1 VCVCGCRLGCRAREQ
16 DQPTH
21 TRPILPCYR
30 DINVGTGPAGRKEA
44 KLPLPSQAQN
54 QHFIHDKEESFVGR
68 KRSFAPSAQQRFFLY
83 VYYPGKQIF
92 GRAVLGASLHRPPK
106 MCSRVIHLTV
116 LVHEHP
122 TTLHDLGED
131 LFLVGAAKPPT
142 KRKDLPQVYVKV
154 KSICMSR

>member
-1 VCVCGCRLGCRAREQ
+1 MKRLLAGVQKGARANHQ
-16 DQPTH
+16 TH

-30 DINVGTGPAGRKEA
+30 DKNVGTGPAGRKEA

-92 GRAVLGASLHRPPK
+92 GRKERSSASDQK
-106 MCSRVIHLTV
+106 MFPRVTHV
-116 LVHEHP
+116 
-122 TTLHDLGED
+122 
-131 LFLVGAAKPPT
+131 
-142 KRKDLPQVYVKV
+142 
-154 KSICMSR
+154 

>member
-1 VCVCGCRLGCRAREQ
+1 MGVLVRGSRARAN
-16 DQPTH
+16 QPTH

-30 DINVGTGPAGRKEA
+30 DVNVGTGPAGRKEA

-92 GRAVLGASLHRPPK
+92 GGGKGASLLLP
-106 MCSRVIHLTV
+106 
-116 LVHEHP
+116 P
-122 TTLHDLGED
+122 TT
-131 LFLVGAAKPPT
+131 K
-142 KRKDLPQVYVKV
+142 
-154 KSICMSR
+154 I